1 MAEKYKIPA
10 VIAKP
15 TNTGTPFG
23 QAQKPSPTQTL
34 NLYGSPK
41 PTAPSTQ
48 TLNLYGSPASIAA
61 AKPVVT
67 PKPSGSNIPAAKSR
81 EQIAADAKAIA
92 DKFAGIQSRVDALGT
107 ATTVPSG
114 GSTPGKTVLRSVT
127 NADGTVTIFYSDGT
141 SETFG
146 TPTVTPVKKE
156 IIPNVAY
163 DTIQKILESYR
174 ITGLA
179 SVLESIRDEYP
190 EASSTEL
197 LTLLQFDSR
206 YNAKF
211 NERFAANVVRQKAGK
226 PVLSPGEYLKL
237 EQAYSKVFESYNL
250 PKFNTQDYYDK
261 FIVADTDPTEVTER
275 VQMAY
280 DRIMGDE
287 PVLSTFKKFY
297 SSLGLG
303 DIVTGMLDPA
313 NQLPA
318 LQQKVKA
325 AEIGGAAVRQGL
337 TASELATTP
346 ETTAGYSNVTT
357 GTLGADVLARAGLTK
372 AQAEAGYEK
381 IAQVLPTGEKL
392 SSIYGKTADQYGR
405 LEAEQ
410 EQLQG
415 LASAAR
421 KRQKLSELEVAQFK
435 KSSGL
440 GRGALETITNI

>member
-1 MAEKYKIPA
+1 MAEKSKIPA

-15 TNTGTPFG
+15 TSTGTPFG
-23 QAQKPSPTQTL
+23 QAQKP
-34 NLYGSPK
+34 
-41 PTAPSTQ
+41 ASTQ

-61 AKPVVT
+61 ARVSKPASVPT
-67 PKPSGSNIPAAKSR
+67 PPKSTTAKTDAQINAELAAVQAGLDKIL
-81 EQIAADAKAIA
+81 ENVKAFEA
-92 DKFAGIQSRVDALGT
+92 SYGATGGT
-107 ATTVPSG
+107 TSG
-114 GSTPGKTVLRSVT
+114 GTTT
-127 NADGTVTIFYSDGT
+127 TTQT
-141 SETFG
+141 T
-146 TPTVTPVKKE
+146 TPVATKKE
-156 IIPNVAY
+156 VIPNVAY

-197 LTLLQFDSR
+197 LTLLQFDPR

-211 NERFAANVVRQKAGK
+211 NERFAGNVARQKAGK

-250 PKFNTQDYYDK
+250 PKFNTQEYYDK
-261 FIVADTDPTEVTER
+261 FIIADTDPTEVTER

-337 TASELATTP
+337 IASELATAP
-346 ETTAGYSNVTT
+346 EATAGYSNVTT
-357 GTLGADVLARAGLTK
+357 STLGADVLARAGVTK
-372 AQAEAGYEK
+372 AQAEEGYQR
-381 IAQVLPTGEKL
+381 IAQLMPTGEKL

-440 GRGALETITNI
+440 GRGALSSQINV